1 MESNK
6 VSETLNSV
14 LDKAGYDEKVRQLS
28 AEKERLERELYK
40 EYRNA
45 RHYVRKHPE
54 QGVGLAVLGGVLVG
68 FLVAK
73 LFD

>member
-6 VSETLNSV
+6 VSEAFNNV
-14 LDKAGYDEKVRQLS
+14 LDKAGYDERVQQLS
-28 AEKERLERELYK
+28 DEKERLERELYK

-45 RHYVRKHPE
+45 RRYVRTHPE
-54 QGVGLAVLGGVLVG
+54 QGVGLAVLGGVIIG

>member
-6 VSETLNSV
+6 VSDAINSV
-14 LDKAGYDEKVRQLS
+14 LDKAGYEEKLQQLSDEKD
-28 AEKERLERELYK
+28 RLERELYK

-45 RHYVRKHPE
+45 RRYVRTHPE

>member
-1 MESNK
+1 MENK
-6 VSETLNSV
+6 VSETVNSV
-14 LDKAGYDEKVRQLS
+14 LDKTGYDEKIKALS
-28 AEKERLERELYK
+28 DEKERLERELYK

-45 RHYVRKHPE
+45 RRYVRTNPE
-54 QGVGLAVLGGVLVG
+54 QGVGFAVLGGVVLG